1 MIDIVDNFL
10 KEYNLNNA
18 EKTFLVGFSGG
29 YDSLCLLDILN
40 NLSKKYGFK
49 LVALHLNHNWR
60 GDESL
65 QDEINCGKFCQANSI
80 EFVSDILDEATKKD
94 ENSARDARYEF
105 FVKYAKKYKN
115 SILFTAHTRS
125 DNAETVIYRIVKG
138 TGIKGLQGILPVRI
152 IDGYP
157 VYRPILAISREKIE
171 GYCISKGLVANNDS
185 SNLDISYKRN
195 FIRHKVMPELKEINF
210 NAEKSIVSLANL
222 AVSHNKIVD
231 EYLDLIKKDLV
242 TNGLILTEKFR
253 VLSNEVMQK
262 LVYDFCF
269 AKKLD
274 YDYKKIV
281 NILEFIK
288 SNFDS
293 KSGSRYSLASNLW
306 VFASKK
312 FIFLIDSTAGKK
324 SANVVEITKE
334 GEYEITEGEV
344 VFSIQ
349 KFADDKPVKFP
360 PENSKKAY
368 VNLDEIGLDFV
379 VRTRRDGDF
388 IRPFGMTGSMKL
400 KKYLNSKGV
409 FKHDKDELVLL
420 CKGAEV
426 LWVAGIG
433 LSNKL
438 KVVNQPTHVIELKQI

>member
-10 KEYNLNNA
+10 EEYNLNNA

-29 YDSLCLLDILN
+29 YDSLCLLDNLK
-40 NLSKKYGFK
+40 NLSVKYGFK

-60 GDESL
+60 GSESL
-65 QDEINCGKFCQANSI
+65 QDEINCGKFCEANSI
-80 EFVSDILDEATKKD
+80 EFVSEMLDTPEKKD

-115 SILFTAHTRS
+115 SIIFTAHTRS

-138 TGIKGLQGILPVRI
+138 TGIKGLQGILPVRMI
-152 IDGYP
+152 ENYP
-157 VYRPILAISREKIE
+157 VYRPILAMSREKIE
-171 GYCISKGLVANNDS
+171 SYCISKGLLANSDS

-210 NAEKSIVSLANL
+210 KAEKSIVSLANL
-222 AVSHNKIVD
+222 AISNNKIVD
-231 EYLDLIKKDLV
+231 EYLNLIKKDLI
-242 TNGLILTEKFR
+242 TDGLISTEKFK

-262 LVYDFCF
+262 LVYDFCL

-274 YDYKKIV
+274 YDYKKV
-281 NILEFIK
+281 VKILNFIK

-293 KSGSRYSLASNLW
+293 KSGSRYSLTDNLW

-312 FIFLIDSTAGKK
+312 FVFLIDSTAGKK
-324 SANVVEITKE
+324 STSVIEVTKE
-334 GEYEITEGEV
+334 GEYEIAGTDR
-344 VFSIQ
+344 VFSVQ
-349 KFADDKPVKFP
+349 KFTENMPVKFP

-368 VNLDEIGLDFV
+368 VNLDEIGLDFE

-388 IRPFGMTGSMKL
+388 ITPFGMTGTMKL

-409 FKHDKDELVLL
+409 FKHDKNELVLL

-426 LWVAGIG
+426 LWVVGVG

-438 KVVNQPTHVIELKQI
+438 KVVNQPTHVIELKQ